1 MSTTEVF
8 LETGYNFEESE
19 ISIWMDKYN
28 DVFSNFD
35 IRPYT
40 ERSLSNDFLTE
51 VQKLSSRKQRG
62 EIKLKFYVLEDQRD
76 QELENIIA
84 ASLGSHFKQITKEL
98 KTEHKQILRKGY
110 LFLASG
116 FALISF
122 IFLLTLVPTGK
133 EYMNGIIL
141 ILEPVGW
148 FTTWT
153 GLDFIFQNSRKNKP
167 AIDFNIK
174 MAASK
179 ITFSS
184 LGVAQESDSDSI
196 VPKQKSV
203 IPLDNNNLRVA

>member
-1 MSTTEVF
+1 MSSTEVF
-8 LETGYNFEESE
+8 LETDHNFEDSE

-35 IRPYT
+35 PRPFS
-40 ERSLSNDFLTE
+40 ERSLSDDFITE

-62 EIKLKFYVLEDQRD
+62 EIKLKFHVLEDQRD
-76 QELENIIA
+76 RELENIIA
-84 ASLGSHFKQITKEL
+84 VSLSSHFNQVTQEL

-122 IFLLTLVPTGK
+122 IFLLTLVPRGK

-184 LGVAQESDSDSI
+184 LGVAQETDADTF
-196 VPKQKSV
+196 VPKQKSI